1 MKVCGFSHSQS
12 RFIWKVDC
20 MAKMLFV
27 RAVQLGILVLAFA
40 GGAPA
45 QTTSGLITGTVT
57 DSTGAVIP
65 DARVILNN
73 QATGVQRQ
81 AATDASGYYSVPE
94 LQPGIYHVS
103 VSKQG
108 FATEELAN
116 VHLEVNQSEALN
128 FKMSVSA
135 STQTVSVNA
144 DVTQINTTSATQAEV
159 VGNTAIVE
167 LPLNGRQFN
176 QLTLLT
182 PGAVPLI
189 QGGQQGAFTV
199 KLGAGSVSP
208 SVDGQRPQQ
217 NNYTM
222 DGVLNNALFTNT
234 FAISPPPDAIQEF
247 NVQSHITDAQFA
259 ISSGA
264 NINLVTRSGT
274 NSFHGA
280 VYEFIRNNVLD
291 ATTYPATSET
301 PYKQN
306 QYGLFVGGPVIKNH
320 TFFSGYW
327 EGFRSE
333 QTQSYLAATLTND
346 MRNGD
351 FSAVL
356 GTTPIGTDDLG
367 RPEYANEI
375 YDPYSTTVDPTDPA
389 KVIRN
394 PYSNNTIP
402 QDQINPAALAILNKY
417 YPAPNLNVAPSVLP
431 NYAFNGDTSTQA
443 DQVGMR
449 IDQQFNQNNTV
460 FFRFN
465 RSNNNVSS
473 PEGFPGYLGTKS
485 NYSRAFAGGYTH
497 IFGPNT
503 ILNLRYGYTQ
513 TSFTI
518 FDQPAGADFL
528 NALNF
533 SLTAPVKNDLPL
545 GPGVGIANGYTGV
558 SQFAAPVGPQKNSDY
573 HADLS
578 KIVGNHTIGVGGMY
592 YRIHSFDD
600 GWQYTM
606 NFTQNGTSVDAS
618 QNTGY
623 GPASLLVG
631 TPDSYTPWV
640 GNTSE
645 DQKIN
650 WYGFYGQDQWRI
662 RKYLVL
668 SYGLRYDYIS
678 PPAFSKI
685 NSGLDVLTGIF
696 HVTGPVLP
704 LFPKAVGPSSYYYA
718 QTNGWQPRVGFVYQP
733 RNKTAIQGAFVIID
747 DHNNTLIEEQSD
759 IRLSWPS
766 GIYTTINNQDD
777 AYPSVFINTLPAAS
791 TFLNPNKPLASFGG
805 SPNPKIP
812 YSMEWNLG
820 LEQQLTGTL
829 VLGAHYVGAGSRH
842 QFLQPL
848 ANTATV
854 PGAGPISA
862 RQPYPQYGGPI
873 PWDYNEGTANYHALQ
888 VKLKQELAGG
898 LYYLFSYTYAKSMDL
913 ASDPQADTLTDF
925 YDLGRDYGP
934 SDYNRKHMLSF
945 AASYALPVGHG
956 KTFLANPNPL
966 LNTVI
971 GGWNLGGIFSADSGL
986 PFSAMAG
993 GDVANTGGGPQRAER
1008 NLAASGSAAKTRQ
1021 QWLNPQQFTV
1031 PTAYTFGNERR
1042 NDLIGPGYLNTDF
1055 NVRKD
1060 FTVERF
1066 TAQFKAEFFNLFN
1079 RTQLGSPN
1087 NNVQSSAFGSI
1098 TSTSAPAREIQF
1110 GLKLLF

>member
-1 MKVCGFSHSQS
+1 MSKK
-12 RFIWKVDC
+12 FI
-20 MAKMLFV
+20 AL
-27 RAVQLGILVLAFA
+27 ALQLGIVALVFS
-40 GGAPA
+40 GWTRA
-45 QTTSGLITGTVT
+45 QTTSGLITGTIT
-57 DSTGAVIP
+57 DSSGAVMP
-65 DARVILNN
+65 GAQVQLTN
-73 QATGVQRQ
+73 QATGVQRN
-81 AATDASGYYSVPE
+81 AVTDSSGYYSVPE
-94 LQPGIYHVS
+94 LQPGVYDVS
-103 VSKQG
+103 VSRDG
-108 FATEELAN
+108 FATQKLSN

-128 FKMSVSA
+128 FRMSITA
-135 STQTVSVNA
+135 STQTVQVNA
-144 DVTQINTTSATQAEV
+144 DIQQINTTSATRAEV
-159 VGNTAIVE
+159 VGHTAIVE

-182 PGAVPLI
+182 PGAVPLV

-274 NSFHGA
+274 NDFHGA

-291 ATTYPATSET
+291 AHTYPATTDT

-306 QYGLFVGGPVIKNH
+306 QYGLYVGGPIIKNH

-333 QTQSYLAATLTND
+333 ETQSYLSATLTD
-346 MRNGD
+346 AMRGGD
-351 FSAVL
+351 FSSVL
-356 GTTPIGTDDLG
+356 GTTPIGIDDLG

-375 YDPYSTTVDPTDPA
+375 YDPYSTTTDPKDA
-389 KVIRN
+389 TKIIRN
-394 PYSNNTIP
+394 PYPNNTIP
-402 QDQINPAALAILNKY
+402 TDQLNPAALAILNKY
-417 YPAPNLNVAPSVLP
+417 YPSPNLSVAPGVLP
-431 NYAFNGDTSTQA
+431 NYAFDGNTSTQA
-443 DQVGMR
+443 DQVGVR
-449 IDQQFNQNNTV
+449 ADHEFNENNTV

-465 RSNNNVSS
+465 RSNNNVTS
-473 PEGFPGYLGTKS
+473 PEGFPGYSGEKS

-497 IFGPNT
+497 IFSPNT
-503 ILNLRYGYTQ
+503 ILNIRYGYTE
-513 TSFTI
+513 TSFSV
-518 FDQPAGADFL
+518 FDEPAGADFL
-528 NALNF
+528 SALNF
-533 SLTAPVKNDLPL
+533 TQTAPVKNDLPL
-545 GPGVGIANGYTGV
+545 GPGVGVANGYTGV

-618 QNTGY
+618 QSTGY

-640 GNTSE
+640 GDTSE

-650 WYGFYGQDQWRI
+650 WYGFYGQDSWRI
-662 RKYLVL
+662 RKNLVL
-668 SYGLRYDYIS
+668 SYGLRYDYIT
-678 PPAFSKI
+678 PPKFAKI
-685 NSGLDVLTGIF
+685 NSGLDVLSGVF
-696 HVTGPVLP
+696 QVTGPVLP

-718 QTNGWQPRVGFVYQP
+718 QTNGWQPRFGFVYQP
-733 RNKTAIQGAFVIID
+733 HNRTAIQGAFVIID

-766 GIYTTINNQDD
+766 GIYTTISNQDLG
-777 AYPSVFINTLPAAS
+777 YPSVFINTLPAAS
-791 TFLNPNKPLASFGG
+791 TFLDPNKPLASFGG
-805 SPNPKIP
+805 SPHPSIP

-829 VLGAHYVGAGSRH
+829 VLGVHYVASGSRH

-848 ANTATV
+848 ANSATV
-854 PGAGPISA
+854 PGPGPISN

-873 PWDYNEGTANYHALQ
+873 PWDYNEGTANYNGLQ
-888 VKLKQELAGG
+888 VKLKQELAHG
-898 LYYLFSYTYAKSMDL
+898 LYYLLSYTYGKSMDL
-913 ASDPQADTLTDF
+913 ASDPQADTITNF
-925 YDLGRDYGP
+925 YNLAQDYGP

-945 AASYALPVGHG
+945 AASYALPVGQG
-956 KTFLANPNPL
+956 QAFLN
-966 LNTVI
+966 NTNSVVNTI
-971 GGWNLGGIFSADSGL
+971 LGGWNIGGIFTADTGL

-1008 NLAASGSAAKTRQ
+1008 IANAPGSAPQTRQ
-1021 QWLNPQQFTV
+1021 QWLNPLEFTV
-1031 PTAYTFGNERR
+1031 PTPYTFGNERR
-1042 NDLIGPGYLNTDF
+1042 NDLIGPGYLNVDF
-1055 NVRKD
+1055 NARKD
-1060 FTVERF
+1060 FKIERF
-1066 TAQFKAEFFNLFN
+1066 TTQFKAEFFNLFN

-1098 TSTSAPAREIQF
+1098 TSSSASAREIQF
-1110 GLKLLF
+1110 GLKVLF

>member
-1 MKVCGFSHSQS
+1 MSKK
-12 RFIWKVDC
+12 FI
-20 MAKMLFV
+20 AFALQF
-27 RAVQLGILVLAFA
+27 GIITLAFA
-40 GGAPA
+40 GWARA
-45 QTTSGLITGTVT
+45 QTTSGLITGTIT

-65 DARVILNN
+65 GAQILLSS
-73 QATGVQRQ
+73 QATGVQRSSV
-81 AATDASGYYSVPE
+81 TDANGYYSVPE
-94 LQPGIYHVS
+94 LQPGVYDVS
-103 VSKQG
+103 VSKEG
-108 FATEELAN
+108 FANQKLAN

-128 FKMSVSA
+128 FKMSVTA
-135 STQTVSVNA
+135 STQTVQVNA
-144 DVTQINTTSATQAEV
+144 DIQQINTTSATRAEV
-159 VGNTAIVE
+159 VSHTAIVE

-182 PGAVPLI
+182 PGAVPLV

-264 NINLVTRSGT
+264 NINLVSRSGT
-274 NSFHGA
+274 NDFHGA

-291 ATTYPATSET
+291 ANTYPATADT

-306 QYGLFVGGPVIKNH
+306 QYGLFVGGPIIKNR

-333 QTQSYLAATLTND
+333 QTQSYLSATLTD
-346 MRNGD
+346 AMRGGD
-351 FSAVL
+351 FSSVL
-356 GTTPIGTDDLG
+356 GTTPIGIDDLG

-375 YDPYSTTVDPTDPA
+375 YDPYSTTPDPKDA
-389 KVIRN
+389 SKIIRN
-394 PYSNNTIP
+394 PYLNNTIP
-402 QDQINPAALAILNKY
+402 TAQLNSASLAILNKY
-417 YPAPNLNVAPSVLP
+417 YPSPNLNVAAGALP
-431 NYAFNGDTSTQA
+431 NYAFNGNTSTKA
-443 DQVGMR
+443 DQVGIR
-449 IDQQFNQNNTV
+449 IDHQFNQNNTV

-465 RSNNNVSS
+465 RSNNNVTS
-473 PEGFPGYLGTKS
+473 PEGFPGYTGQKS

-497 IFGPNT
+497 IFSPNT
-503 ILNLRYGYTQ
+503 ILNIRYGYTE
-513 TSFTI
+513 TSFNI
-518 FDQPAGADFL
+518 FDQPAGTDFL

-533 SLTAPVKNDLPL
+533 TETAPVKNDLPL
-545 GPGVGIANGYTGV
+545 GPGVGVANGYTGV

-618 QNTGY
+618 QSGTGY

-640 GNTSE
+640 GDTSE

-650 WYGFYGQDQWRI
+650 WYGFYAQDQWRI
-662 RKYLVL
+662 LKNLVL
-668 SYGLRYDYIS
+668 SYGLRYDYIT
-678 PPAFSKI
+678 PPEFAKI
-685 NSGLDVLTGIF
+685 NSGLDVLSGIF
-696 HVTGPVLP
+696 QVTGPVPP

-718 QTNGWQPRVGFVYQP
+718 QTNGWQPRFGFVYQP
-733 RNKTAIQGAFVIID
+733 HNRTAIQGAFVIID

-766 GIYTTINNQDD
+766 GIYTTISNQDLG
-777 AYPSVFINTLPAAS
+777 YPSVFINTLPAAS
-791 TFLNPNKPLASFGG
+791 TFLDPNKPLASFGG
-805 SPNPKIP
+805 SPHPTIP

-820 LEQQLTGTL
+820 VEQQLTQTM
-829 VLGAHYVGAGSRH
+829 VLGVHYVASGSRH

-854 PGAGPISA
+854 PGPGPISA

-873 PWDYNEGTANYHALQ
+873 PWDYNEGTANYNGLQ
-888 VKLKQELAGG
+888 VKLKQELAHG
-898 LYYLFSYTYAKSMDL
+898 LYYLLSYTYGKSMDL
-913 ASDPQADTLTDF
+913 ASDPQADTITNF
-925 YDLGRDYGP
+925 YNLAQDYGP
-934 SDYNRKHMLSF
+934 SDYSRKHMLSF

-956 KTFLANPNPL
+956 QAFLTNANPVV
-966 LNTVI
+966 NTI
-971 GGWNLGGIFSADSGL
+971 LGGWNIGGIFSADSGL

-993 GDVANTGGGPQRAER
+993 GDVANTGGGPQRAQR
-1008 NLAASGSAAKTRQ
+1008 NANTSGSAPKTRQ
-1021 QWLNPQQFTV
+1021 QWLNSQEFTV
-1031 PTAYTFGNERR
+1031 PAPFTFGNERR
-1042 NDLIGPGYLNTDF
+1042 NDLIGPGYLNVDF
-1055 NVRKD
+1055 NARKD
-1060 FTVERF
+1060 FKIERF
-1066 TAQFKAEFFNLFN
+1066 TTQFKAEFFNLFN
-1079 RTQLGSPN
+1079 RTQLGLPN

-1098 TSTSAPAREIQF
+1098 TSSSASARQIQF
-1110 GLKLLF
+1110 GLKVLF

>member
-1 MKVCGFSHSQS
+1 MSKK
-12 RFIWKVDC
+12 FI
-20 MAKMLFV
+20 
-27 RAVQLGILVLAFA
+27 AFA
-40 GGAPA
+40 LQFGIVALVFAGWACA
-45 QTTSGLITGTVT
+45 QTTSGLITGTIT

-65 DARVILNN
+65 GAQVLLTS
-73 QATGVQRQ
+73 QATGVQRSSV
-81 AATDASGYYSVPE
+81 TDANGYYSVPE
-94 LQPGIYHVS
+94 LQPGIYDVS
-103 VSKQG
+103 VSKEG
-108 FATEELAN
+108 FANQKLPN

-128 FKMSVSA
+128 FKMSVTA
-135 STQTVSVNA
+135 STQTVQVNA
-144 DVTQINTTSATQAEV
+144 DIQQINTTSATRAEV
-159 VGNTAIVE
+159 VGHTAIVE

-182 PGAVPLI
+182 PGAVPLV

-234 FAISPPPDAIQEF
+234 FAIGPPPDAIQEF

-274 NSFHGA
+274 NDFHGA

-291 ATTYPATSET
+291 ANTYPATSDN

-306 QYGLFVGGPVIKNH
+306 QYGLYVGGPIIKNH

-333 QTQSYLAATLTND
+333 QTQSYLSATLTD
-346 MRNGD
+346 AMRGGD
-351 FSAVL
+351 FSSVL
-356 GTTPIGTDDLG
+356 GTTPVGIDDLG

-375 YDPYSTTVDPTDPA
+375 YDPYSTTPDPKDASKIIRDPY
-389 KVIRN
+389 
-394 PYSNNTIP
+394 PNNTIP
-402 QDQINPAALAILNKY
+402 TGQINSAALAILSKY
-417 YPAPNLNVAPSVLP
+417 YPSPNLNVGPGVLP
-431 NYAFNGDTSTQA
+431 NYAFNGNTSTKA
-443 DQVGMR
+443 DQVGFR
-449 IDQQFNQNNTV
+449 IDHEFNQNNTV

-465 RSNNNVSS
+465 RSNNNVTS
-473 PEGFPGYLGTKS
+473 PEGFPGYTGQKS

-497 IFGPNT
+497 IFSPNT
-503 ILNLRYGYTQ
+503 ILNIRYGYTE
-513 TSFTI
+513 TSFSI
-518 FDQPAGADFL
+518 FDQPAGTDFL

-533 SLTAPVKNDLPL
+533 TETAPAKNDLPL
-545 GPGVGIANGYTGV
+545 GPGVGVANGYTGV

-618 QNTGY
+618 QSGTGY

-640 GNTSE
+640 GDTSE

-650 WYGFYGQDQWRI
+650 WYGFYAQDQWRI
-662 RKYLVL
+662 LKNLVL
-668 SYGLRYDYIS
+668 SYGLRYDYIT
-678 PPAFSKI
+678 PPKFAKI
-685 NSGLDVLTGIF
+685 NSGLDVLSGIF
-696 HVTGPVLP
+696 QVTGPVQP
-704 LFPKAVGPSSYYYA
+704 LFPKAVGPSSYYYK
-718 QTNGWQPRVGFVYQP
+718 QTNGWQPRFGFVYQP
-733 RNKTAIQGAFVIID
+733 HNRTAIQGAFVLID

-766 GIYTTINNQDD
+766 GIYTTINNQDLG
-777 AYPSVFINTLPAAS
+777 YPSVFINTLPPAS
-791 TFLNPNKPLASFGG
+791 TFLDPNKPLASFGG
-805 SPNPKIP
+805 SPHPSIP

-820 LEQQLTGTL
+820 VEQQLTQTM
-829 VLGAHYVGAGSRH
+829 VLGVHYVASGSRH

-854 PGAGPISA
+854 PGPGPISA

-873 PWDYNEGTANYHALQ
+873 PWDYNEGTANYNGLQ
-888 VKLKQELAGG
+888 VKLKQELAHG
-898 LYYLFSYTYAKSMDL
+898 LYYLLSYTYGKSMDL
-913 ASDPQADTLTDF
+913 ASDPQADTLTNF
-925 YDLGRDYGP
+925 YNLAQDYGP
-934 SDYNRKHMLSF
+934 SDYSRKHMLSF

-956 KTFLANPNPL
+956 QAFLTNPNPVV
-966 LNTVI
+966 NTI
-971 GGWNLGGIFSADSGL
+971 LGGWNIGGIFSADSGL

-993 GDVANTGGGPQRAER
+993 GDVANTGGGPQRAQR
-1008 NLAASGSAAKTRQ
+1008 NANASGSAPQTRQ
-1021 QWLNPQQFTV
+1021 EWLNPQEFTV
-1031 PTAYTFGNERR
+1031 PAPFTFGNERR
-1042 NDLIGPGYLNTDF
+1042 NDLIAPGYLNVDF
-1055 NVRKD
+1055 NARKD
-1060 FTVERF
+1060 FKIERF
-1066 TAQFKAEFFNLFN
+1066 TTQFKAEFFNLFN

-1098 TSTSAPAREIQF
+1098 TSSSASAREIQF
-1110 GLKLLF
+1110 GLKVLF

>member
-1 MKVCGFSHSQS
+1 MSKK
-12 RFIWKVDC
+12 FI
-20 MAKMLFV
+20 AL
-27 RAVQLGILVLAFA
+27 ALQLGIVALVFS
-40 GGAPA
+40 GWTRA
-45 QTTSGLITGTVT
+45 QTTSGLITGTIT
-57 DSTGAVIP
+57 DSTGAVMP
-65 DARVILNN
+65 GAQVQLTS
-73 QATGVQRQ
+73 QATGVQRN
-81 AATDASGYYSVPE
+81 AVTDSSGYYSVPE
-94 LQPGIYHVS
+94 LQPGVYDVS
-103 VSKQG
+103 VSKDG
-108 FATEELAN
+108 FATQKLSN

-128 FKMSVSA
+128 FRMSVTA
-135 STQTVSVNA
+135 STQTVQVNA
-144 DVTQINTTSATQAEV
+144 DIQQINTTSATRAEV
-159 VGNTAIVE
+159 VGHTAIVE

-182 PGAVPLI
+182 PGAVPLV

-234 FAISPPPDAIQEF
+234 FAIGPPPDAIQEF

-274 NSFHGA
+274 NGFHGA

-291 ATTYPATSET
+291 AHTYPATTDT

-306 QYGLFVGGPVIKNH
+306 QYGLYVGGPIIKNH

-333 QTQSYLAATLTND
+333 QTESYLSATLTD
-346 MRNGD
+346 AMRGGD
-351 FSAVL
+351 FSSVL
-356 GTTPIGTDDLG
+356 GTTPIGIDDLG

-375 YDPYSTTVDPTDPA
+375 YDPYSTTTDPKDA
-389 KVIRN
+389 SKIIRN
-394 PYSNNTIP
+394 PYPNNTIP
-402 QDQINPAALAILNKY
+402 TSQLNSAALAILNKY
-417 YPAPNLNVAPSVLP
+417 YPSPNLNVAPGILP
-431 NYAFNGDTSTQA
+431 NYAFDGNTSTQA
-443 DQVGMR
+443 DQVGVR
-449 IDQQFNQNNTV
+449 IDHQFNENNTV

-465 RSNNNVSS
+465 RSNNNVTS
-473 PEGFPGYLGTKS
+473 PEGFPGYQGEKS

-497 IFGPNT
+497 IFSPNT
-503 ILNLRYGYTQ
+503 ILNIRYGYTE
-513 TSFTI
+513 TSFSV

-528 NALNF
+528 SALNF
-533 SLTAPVKNDLPL
+533 TQTAPVKNDLPL
-545 GPGVGIANGYTGV
+545 GPGVGVANGYTGV

-618 QNTGY
+618 QTTGY

-640 GNTSE
+640 GDTSE

-650 WYGFYGQDQWRI
+650 WYGFYAQDSWRI
-662 RKYLVL
+662 RKNLVL
-668 SYGLRYDYIS
+668 SYGLRYDYIT
-678 PPAFSKI
+678 PPKFAKI
-685 NSGLDVLTGIF
+685 NSGLDVLSGIF
-696 HVTGPVLP
+696 QVTGPVLP

-718 QTNGWQPRVGFVYQP
+718 QTNGWQPRFGFVYQP
-733 RNKTAIQGAFVIID
+733 HNRTAIQGAFVIID

-766 GIYTTINNQDD
+766 GIYTTISNQDLG
-777 AYPSVFINTLPAAS
+777 YPSVFINTLFAAS
-791 TFLNPNKPLASFGG
+791 TFLDPNKPLASFGG
-805 SPNPKIP
+805 SPHPSIP

-829 VLGAHYVGAGSRH
+829 VLGVHYVASGSRH

-848 ANTATV
+848 ANSATV
-854 PGAGPISA
+854 PGPGPISN

-873 PWDYNEGTANYHALQ
+873 PWDYNEGTANYNGLQ
-888 VKLKQELAGG
+888 VKLKQELGHG
-898 LYYLFSYTYAKSMDL
+898 LYYLLSYTYGKSMDL
-913 ASDPQADTLTDF
+913 ASDPQADTITNF
-925 YDLGRDYGP
+925 YNLAQDYGP

-945 AASYALPVGHG
+945 AASYALPIGQG
-956 KTFLANPNPL
+956 QTFLNNTNSVV
-966 LNTVI
+966 NTVL
-971 GGWNLGGIFSADSGL
+971 GGWNIGGIFTADTGL

-1008 NLAASGSAAKTRQ
+1008 IANASGSAPQTRQ
-1021 QWLNPQQFTV
+1021 QWLNPLEFTV
-1031 PTAYTFGNERR
+1031 PTPYTFGNERR
-1042 NDLIGPGYLNTDF
+1042 NDLIGPGYLNVDF
-1055 NVRKD
+1055 NARKD
-1060 FTVERF
+1060 FKIERF
-1066 TAQFKAEFFNLFN
+1066 TTQFKAEFFNLFN

-1098 TSTSAPAREIQF
+1098 TSSSASAREIQF
-1110 GLKLLF
+1110 GLKVLF